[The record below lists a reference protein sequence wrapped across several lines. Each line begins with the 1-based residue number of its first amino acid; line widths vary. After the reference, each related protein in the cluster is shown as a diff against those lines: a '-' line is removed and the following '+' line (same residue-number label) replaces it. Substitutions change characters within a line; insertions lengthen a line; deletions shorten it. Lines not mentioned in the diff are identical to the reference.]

1 MQTFWT
7 NHIKKVP
14 PEKSEVWELKYT
26 KGNSIPFDA
35 VKEHQID
42 ALLAAKWNGLYHKLT
57 DPPVFYGQQTR
68 FNVKRPF
75 DCMFIKMVDAYV
87 LIWFYKPRAPK
98 VFVKIDVE
106 EFLAEKHRS
115 LRKSLTEEMALKIGT
130 AVSIVK

>member
-7 NHIKKVP
+7 NHIKKRP

-57 DPPVFYGQQTR
+57 DPPIFPGMQTR
-68 FNVKRPF
+68 FNAKRPF

-87 LIWFYKPRAPK
+87 VLWYFKPRKPK
-98 VFVKIDVE
+98 VFIKIDIE
-106 EFLAEKHRS
+106 TFLAEKHKS
-115 LRKSLTEEMALKIGT
+115 TRKSLTEEAALQIGE
-130 AVSIVK
+130 AVSIIK